1 MHRFPNIQAADSACV
16 IVVVVLTLL
25 ALIETTLSTD
35 KPNDATVKTA
45 SHVVE
50 SKNSSTHPPANNPL
64 PPCVPVEED
73 KHPNKNLN
81 KNKNTNHDDY
91 HGKGNRKL
99 YGKNS
104 KFHTH
109 DDTDDYDD
117 DHLGGSHPAGADRK
131 GKFWLVPPFLIGA
144 SSIVIA
150 YVAIHCLY
158 THCNCDDGRNAG
170 GHRSNNAYP
179 AKTTTVRRVHLAT
192 PAGAAGVAG
201 QQGGQHHAPT
211 IVLSNSESLRA
222 VQNSSAPG
230 GGGNG
235 SGGTTGPRMV
245 PYVSYDGA
253 YGQTQL
259 VEAQPFLIYES
270 DFQDEEDEPP
280 PERKKTGLLQIP
292 QAIERRLS
300 QARLSFSVGST
311 PRMEPRASICFVP
324 VGRTLS
330 DPSTGNISFSA
341 ADIATPL
348 PASLLIHSSVINPLV
363 GAPVVDQAAI
373 AVVDAAAAAASTPS
387 DGAIEDAMI
396 HSYCKTCGSCQQGST
411 AATASTLAAANVAV
425 GQETREPT
433 ATSEPVVRVVR
444 DDPDAS
450 DHQQSPTT
458 IVVVSDA
465 TTTTLDRKDM
475 PSIVVVENIDKPVDD
490 SLTPN
495 DACPNKSFP
504 T

>member
-1 MHRFPNIQAADSACV
+1 MRRFPNIRAADSACV
-16 IVVVVLTLL
+16 IVVVLALL
-25 ALIETTLSTD
+25 ALTETTLSTD

-50 SKNSSTHPPANNPL
+50 SKNSSTHPPVNNQL

-81 KNKNTNHDDY
+81 KNRNTNHDDY
-91 HGKGNRKL
+91 HGKGNRKP

-104 KFHTH
+104 KFHNTH

-117 DHLGGSHPAGADRK
+117 DHLGGSHPTGADRE
-131 GKFWLVPPFLIGA
+131 GKYWLVPPFLIGA

-192 PAGAAGVAG
+192 PAGAAGIAG

-230 GGGNG
+230 GGAG
-235 SGGTTGPRMV
+235 GGTTGSRMV

-270 DFQDEEDEPP
+270 DFQDEEEEPP

-292 QAIERRLS
+292 QAIGRRLS
-300 QARLSFSVGST
+300 QARLSFSSVGST

-363 GAPVVDQAAI
+363 GAPMVDPA
-373 AVVDAAAAAASTPS
+373 AVVDAAAAASTPS
-387 DGAIEDAMI
+387 DGAKEDAMI
-396 HSYCKTCGSCQQGST
+396 HSYCKTCGSCQPGST
-411 AATASTLAAANVAV
+411 AAIASAAANVTV
-425 GQETREPT
+425 SQETREPT
-433 ATSEPVVRVVR
+433 ATSEPVVTVVT

-458 IVVVSDA
+458 IVVTDA
-465 TTTTLDRKDM
+465 TTTLDRKDM
-475 PSIVVVENIDKPVDD
+475 PTIVVVENIDKPADGSV
-490 SLTPN
+490 TPN
-495 DACPNKSFP
+495 DSCSNKSFP